1 MTVWAYSLGGALFAA
16 RVSNYS
22 GRCVTVRRS
31 GGKWYVKV
39 SE

>member
-16 RVSNYS
+16 QVSNHG
-22 GRCVTVRRS
+22 GRCVTVRLL
-31 GGKWYVKV
+31 GGKWYVKI